1 MTFGSGTKVFSDIYE
16 LDHIVRHSGIMVGR
30 NMLIDVLREVFR
42 RDREYH
48 YVHDKFGY
56 PKTPSHLGLDA
67 EAGHED
73 SVTTRIYIG
82 ATHREDIS
90 FLPAITVRPASISNF
105 PISFNQNRGTYQYG
119 FQKLVDGYGN
129 QSIIRVPTAITYSG
143 GWEQSFEIK
152 VSSRSLEDTISI
164 ADIILISLEG
174 VYRDDLQQNGL
185 FLKTISAS
193 GQSEENI
200 GEADPIFHISI
211 STSTFSEWKREIP
224 ISNLVNRIQLCFNFD
239 ISAQDTPATGLA
251 FKYNIE

>member
-16 LDHIVRHSGIMVGR
+16 LDHIIRHSGIMVGR
-30 NMLIDVLREVFR
+30 NTFIDVIREVFR

-56 PKTPSHLGLDA
+56 PKTPSHLGLDR

-73 SVTTRIYIG
+73 NTTTRIYIG
-82 ATHREDIS
+82 GTHREDIA
-90 FLPAITVRPASISNF
+90 FLPAITVRPASISNV
-105 PISFNQNRGTYQYG
+105 PISFNQNRGTYKYG
-119 FQKLVDGYGN
+119 YQKLVDGYGN
-129 QSIIRVPTAITYSG
+129 QSIIQVPTAITYSG
-143 GWEQSFEIK
+143 GWDQTFEIK
-152 VSSRSLEDTISI
+152 VSSRSLEDAISI

-174 VYRDDLQQNGL
+174 VYRDDMQQNGL
-185 FLKTISAS
+185 FLKSISAS

-211 STSTFSEWKREIP
+211 SANTYSEWKREIP

-239 ISAQDTPATGLA
+239 ISTGDIPATELS
-251 FKYNIE
+251 FKDILE